1 MRTVYAVVASF
12 ALAGAASAVPLNLLL
27 VTADDMNAD
36 STGFMGSKLG
46 ATPNLDAFAATAFRF
61 EQCHVSAP
69 ICQPSRSAF
78 MTGRVPHRNG
88 ALGFHPIRTDVPT

>member
-12 ALAGAASAVPLNLLL
+12 ALAGAVSAAPLNLLL

-46 ATPNLDAFAATAFRF
+46 AQDPQFPVFQKKLAAATA
-61 EQCHVSAP
+61 
-69 ICQPSRSAF
+69 
-78 MTGRVPHRNG
+78 TNNG
-88 ALGFHPIRTDVPT
+88 PE